1 MTRSARQRGFTLLEV
16 MIAVAV
22 TAAMGLM
29 VVGSFR
35 QIDRAQEITQDQGD
49 RYAGARL
56 ALSRLSR
63 ELEMAFISDHFDRN
77 RMRDRP
83 SAFVGRDD
91 QILFTTFAHERL
103 GRDVRESDQE
113 AVEYTLDADPDH
125 SGERALF
132 RRSKAHI
139 DEEIDRGGRKDL
151 VADHITSFRLL
162 YWDPRKSDWVRD
174 WSTKSADHQNALP
187 SRVRIE
193 LELAV
198 PAGRGETRT
207 EKLSTEARIALTRN
221 LDF

>member
-1 MTRSARQRGFTLLEV
+1 VTTPLRSRGFTLLEV
-16 MIAVAV
+16 MIAVAI
-22 TAAMGLM
+22 TAGMGLM
-29 VVGSFR
+29 MLGTFSQV
-35 QIDRAQEITQDQGD
+35 DRAREMTQDQGD

-63 ELEMAFISDHFDRN
+63 ELSMAFISDHFDKN
-77 RMRDRP
+77 RLRDRP

-113 AVEYTLDADPDH
+113 AVEYTLETDPDH

-151 VADHITSFRLL
+151 VADHLTAFRLL
-162 YWDPRKSDWVRD
+162 YFDPRKNDWVRD
-174 WSTKSADHQNALP
+174 WSTKSVDRQNALP

-198 PAGRGETRT
+198 AAGRGGDRT
-207 EKLSTEARIALTRN
+207 VKLSTEARIALTRN